1 MLACNFSLKT
11 SYSLIYITKMK
22 KLIFALTAAFFLI
35 FSTTSLFANDS
46 KEEGKSNPGPFIVA
60 HVIDDYGWHITGSE
74 DKSVSIPLPVILFDK
89 GKPVFFMS
97 SKFHHG
103 HYAYKGYA
111 LGFTPDT
118 KRSIVKLKDAE
129 YTGEIAVL
137 AEAKGIADEEQMSE
151 LIDSDASIID
161 ISITKNVCSLLI
173 SIILLLWLFLK
184 VAKQYKARENKAPH
198 GAQGLV
204 EPLILFIRDEV
215 AIPSLGDKY
224 EKYFPYL
231 LTLFFFILVN
241 NLMGLIP
248 IFPGGANVTGN
259 IAITGILAVITFLLT
274 TFSSNKNYWK
284 HIVNTPGVPW
294 FLKFPIPLMPVVEFI
309 GIFTKTFVLMVRLF
323 AKITAGH
330 IIALGVISLIF
341 IFGGLY
347 GPALG
352 YGVSVVSLLFYVFM
366 GLLECIV
373 AFIQAFVFTLLTALF
388 TGLAMEEEHE
398 H

>member
-1 MLACNFSLKT
+1 
-11 SYSLIYITKMK
+11 MK
-22 KLIFALTAAFFLI
+22 KIIFALSTAFLLI
-35 FSTTSLFANDS
+35 FSTSTLLASETGESEKF
-46 KEEGKSNPGPFIVA
+46 NPGPFIVE
-60 HVIDDYGWHITGSE
+60 HVIDDYGWHITGSG
-74 DKSVSIPLPVILFDK
+74 DKSVSIPLPVILFDN
-89 GKPVFFMS
+89 GKPVVFMS
-97 SKFHHG
+97 NKFQHG
-103 HYAYKGYA
+103 HNAYKGYA

-118 KRSIVKLKDAE
+118 KRTIVKLNEAG
-129 YTGEIAVL
+129 YTGEIAEL
-137 AEAKGIADEEQMSE
+137 AAEKGVASEDQMAQ
-151 LIDSDASIID
+151 LIDADASLFD
-161 ISITKNVCSLLI
+161 ISITKNVCSLII
-173 SIILLLWLFLK
+173 SIIILLWLFLK
-184 VAKQYKARENKAPH
+184 VAKQYKTRENKAPY

-215 AIPSLGDKY
+215 AIPSLGNKY

-259 IAITGILAVITFLLT
+259 IAITGILAVITFLMT

-284 HIVNTPGVPW
+284 HIINTPGVPW

-309 GIFTKTFVLMVRLF
+309 GIFTKPFVLMVRLF
-323 AKITAGH
+323 ANITAGH

-352 YGVSVVSLLFYVFM
+352 YGVSLVSLLFYVFM

-388 TGLAMEEEHE
+388 TGMAMEEEHE

>member
-1 MLACNFSLKT
+1 
-11 SYSLIYITKMK
+11 MK
-22 KLIFALTAAFFLI
+22 KFFFALSTAFLLI
-35 FSTTSLFANDS
+35 FSTTSLFATD
-46 KEEGKSNPGPFIVA
+46 KGEPEKFNPGPFIVE
-60 HVIDDYGWHITGSE
+60 HVIDDYGWHITGSG
-74 DKSVSIPLPVILFDK
+74 DKSVSIPLPVILFDD
-89 GKPVFFMS
+89 GKPVVFMS

-103 HYAYKGYA
+103 HCAYKGYA
-111 LGFTPDT
+111 IGFTPET
-118 KRSIVKLKDAE
+118 KRTIVKLTE
-129 YTGEIAVL
+129 NYTGEIAPL
-137 AEAKGIADEEQMSE
+137 AEKLGVESPEQMSG
-151 LIDSDASIID
+151 IISCASIID

-184 VAKQYKARENKAPH
+184 VAKQYKTRENKAPH

-259 IAITGILAVITFLLT
+259 IAITGILAVITFLMT

-309 GIFTKTFVLMVRLF
+309 GIFTKPFVLMVRLF
-323 AKITAGH
+323 ANITAGH

-388 TGLAMEEEHE
+388 TGMAMEEEHE

>member
-1 MLACNFSLKT
+1 
-11 SYSLIYITKMK
+11 MK
-22 KLIFALTAAFFLI
+22 KIIFALSTAFLLI
-35 FSTTSLFANDS
+35 FSTSSLFATETGDS
-46 KEEGKSNPGPFIVA
+46 EKFNPGPFIVE
-60 HVIDDYGWHITGSE
+60 HVIDDYGWHITGSG
-74 DKSVSIPLPVILFDK
+74 DKSVSIPLPVILFDN
-89 GKPVFFMS
+89 GKPVVFMS
-97 SKFHHG
+97 NKFHHG
-103 HYAYKGYA
+103 HNAYKGYA
-111 LGFTPDT
+111 LGFTPET
-118 KRSIVKLKDAE
+118 KRTIVKLNEAG
-129 YTGEIAVL
+129 YTGKIAEL
-137 AEAKGIADEEQMSE
+137 AAEKGIASEDQMAE
-151 LIDSDASIID
+151 LINADTSLFD
-161 ISITKNVCSLLI
+161 ISITKNVCSLII
-173 SIILLLWLFLK
+173 SIIILLWLFLK
-184 VAKQYKARENKAPH
+184 VAKQYKTRENKAPH

-215 AIPSLGDKY
+215 AIPSLGNKY

-259 IAITGILAVITFLLT
+259 IAITGILAVITFLMT

-284 HIVNTPGVPW
+284 HIINTPGVPW

-309 GIFTKTFVLMVRLF
+309 GIFTKPFVLMVRLF
-323 AKITAGH
+323 ANITAGH

-352 YGVSVVSLLFYVFM
+352 YGVSLVSLVFYVFM

-388 TGLAMEEEHE
+388 TGMAMEEEHE

>member
-1 MLACNFSLKT
+1 
-11 SYSLIYITKMK
+11 MK
-22 KLIFALTAAFFLI
+22 KFFFALSTAFLLI
-35 FSTTSLFANDS
+35 FSTTSLFATD
-46 KEEGKSNPGPFIVA
+46 KGEPEKFNPGPFIVE
-60 HVIDDYGWHITGSE
+60 HVIDDYGWHITGSG
-74 DKSVSIPLPVILFDK
+74 DKSVSIPLPVILFDD
-89 GKPVFFMS
+89 GKPVVFMS

-103 HYAYKGYA
+103 HCAYKGYA
-111 LGFTPDT
+111 IGFTPET
-118 KRSIVKLKDAE
+118 KRTIVKLTE
-129 YTGEIAVL
+129 NYTGEIAPL
-137 AEAKGIADEEQMSE
+137 AEKLGVESPEQMSE
-151 LIDSDASIID
+151 IISCASIID

-184 VAKQYKARENKAPH
+184 VAKQYKTRENKAPH

-259 IAITGILAVITFLLT
+259 IAITGILAVITFLMT

-309 GIFTKTFVLMVRLF
+309 GIFTKPFVLMVRLF
-323 AKITAGH
+323 ANITAGH

-388 TGLAMEEEHE
+388 TGMAMEEEHE

>member
-1 MLACNFSLKT
+1 
-11 SYSLIYITKMK
+11 MK
-22 KLIFALTAAFFLI
+22 KILIALSTAFFLI
-35 FSTTSLFANDS
+35 FSTTSLFAD
-46 KEEGKSNPGPFIVA
+46 KESNEEKFNPGPFIVE
-60 HVIDDYGWHITGSE
+60 HVIDDYGWHITGSG
-74 DKSVSIPLPVILFDK
+74 DRSVSIPLPIILFDN
-89 GKPVFFMS
+89 GKPVVFMS
-97 SKFHHG
+97 NKFHHG
-103 HYAYKGYA
+103 HSAYKGYSI
-111 LGFTPDT
+111 GFTPDT
-118 KRSIVKLKDAE
+118 KRTIVKLKEAG
-129 YTGEIAVL
+129 YTGSIEELAVSN
-137 AEAKGIADEEQMSE
+137 GISNEEQMSE
-151 LIDSDASIID
+151 LIDSDAFLLD

-173 SIILLLWLFLK
+173 SIIILLWLFLK
-184 VAKQYKARENKAPH
+184 VAKQYKQRENKAPR

-204 EPLILFIRDEV
+204 EPVILFIRDEV
-215 AIPSLGDKY
+215 AIPSLGNKY

-259 IAITGILAVITFLLT
+259 IAITGILAVITFLIT

-309 GIFTKTFVLMVRLF
+309 GIFTKPFVLMVRLF
-323 AKITAGH
+323 ANITAGH

-352 YGVSVVSLLFYVFM
+352 YGVSIVSLIFYVFM

-388 TGLAMEEEHE
+388 TGMAMEEEHE
-398 H
+398 

>member
-1 MLACNFSLKT
+1 
-11 SYSLIYITKMK
+11 MK
-22 KLIFALTAAFFLI
+22 RILFALSTAFLLI
-35 FSTTSLFANDS
+35 FSTSSLFAAETGETE
-46 KEEGKSNPGPFIVA
+46 KFNPGPFIVE
-60 HVIDDYGWHITGSE
+60 HVIDDYGWHITGSD
-74 DKSVSIPLPVILFDK
+74 DKSVSIPLPVILFDN
-89 GKPVFFMS
+89 GKPVVFMS
-97 SKFHHG
+97 NKFHHG
-103 HYAYKGYA
+103 HNAYKGYA
-111 LGFTPDT
+111 LGFTPET
-118 KRSIVKLKDAE
+118 KRTIVKLTE
-129 YTGEIAVL
+129 NYTGEIAEL
-137 AEAKGIADEEQMSE
+137 ADEKGIANEEQMAQ
-151 LIDSDASIID
+151 LIDADASIID
-161 ISITKNVCSLLI
+161 ISITKNVCSLII
-173 SIILLLWLFLK
+173 SIIILLWLFLK
-184 VAKQYKARENKAPH
+184 VAKQYKQRENKAPH

-259 IAITGILAVITFLLT
+259 IAITGILAVITFLMT

-284 HIVNTPGVPW
+284 HIINTPGVPW

-309 GIFTKTFVLMVRLF
+309 GIFTKPFVLMVRLF
-323 AKITAGH
+323 ANITAGH

-388 TGLAMEEEHE
+388 TGMAMEEEHE